1 MNLQTNY
8 SMETINNHKNLLE
21 DYFNELSF
29 PSEPK
34 KLYDPLRYIMTLGGK
49 RIRPT
54 LVILAYK
61 MFKNDV
67 QKVVNQALAIES
79 FHNFTLI
86 HDDIMDKAPL
96 RRGKE
101 TVHTKWN
108 LNVGILSGDA
118 LLIKSY
124 QQLLKGLSSEHI
136 VPVMDLFNTTA
147 IEVCEGQ
154 QYDMDFEESED
165 VTVHDY
171 VKMITLKT
179 AVLLGAALK
188 LGAIIGDA
196 SEEDK
201 YHIYEFGKNIGIS
214 FQIQDDILD
223 VYAAA
228 DFGKQVGGD
237 IIENKKTFLLLKA
250 FELGDKNEL
259 DNLLTLEDNS
269 LKVEKV
275 TDFYNRFNV
284 KKIAEDVMDEFYDKA
299 IVHLNKV
306 SVHNKSKQALAEIAK
321 YLMNRT
327 V

>member
-1 MNLQTNY
+1 
-8 SMETINNHKNLLE
+8 METINNHKNLLE

>member
-275 TDFYNRFNV
+275 TEFYNRFNV

>member
-1 MNLQTNY
+1 
-8 SMETINNHKNLLE
+8 MEAINNHKNILE
-21 DYFNELSF
+21 DCFNKLSF

-34 KLYDPLRYIMTLGGK
+34 NLYDPLRYIMTLGGK

-61 MFKNDV
+61 MFKNDLD
-67 QKVVNQALAIES
+67 KVLNQALAIES

-124 QQLLKGLSSEHI
+124 QQLLKGLEPEFI
-136 VPVMDLFNTTA
+136 LPVMELFNTTA

-154 QYDMDFEESED
+154 QLDMDFEESNK
-165 VTVHDY
+165 VTVDDY
-171 VKMITLKT
+171 IDMITLKT

-188 LGAIIGDA
+188 LGAIIGAA

-201 YHIYEFGKNIGIS
+201 FNIYEFGKNIGIS

-223 VYAAA
+223 VYAA
-228 DFGKQVGGD
+228 DGFGKQIGGD

-250 FELGDKNEL
+250 FELGDQNKL
-259 DNLLTLEDNS
+259 SSLLNLEDNEK
-269 LKVEKV
+269 KVEMV
-275 TDFYNRFNV
+275 TAFYNDLNV
-284 KKIAEDVMDEFYDKA
+284 KAIAEKEMDRYYDSA
-299 IVHLNKV
+299 MSHLNNI
-306 SVHNKSKQALAEIAK
+306 SVNNNSKEALAEIAK
-321 YLMNRT
+321 FLMNRT

>member
-1 MNLQTNY
+1 MEAIKNY
-8 SMETINNHKNLLE
+8 SDFLE
-21 DYFNELSF
+21 KCFEDISF
-29 PSEPK
+29 PKEPK
-34 KLYDPLRYIMTLGGK
+34 NLYDPLRYIMTLGGK

-54 LVILAYK
+54 LVILSYS
-61 MFKNDV
+61 MFKNDLS
-67 QKVVNQALAIES
+67 KVVNQATAIES

-108 LNVGILSGDA
+108 VNVGILSGDA

-124 QQLLKGLSSEHI
+124 QQLLKGLSQEHI
-136 VPVMDLFNTTA
+136 LPVMELFNTTA

-154 QYDMDFEESED
+154 QYDMDFESIDD
-165 VTVHDY
+165 VSVDDY
-171 VKMITLKT
+171 IGMITLKT

-188 LGAIIGDA
+188 LGSIIGDA

-201 YHIYEFGKNIGIS
+201 FNIYEFGKNIGIS

-223 VYAAA
+223 VYA
-228 DFGKQVGGD
+228 DENFGKQVGGD
-237 IIENKKTFLLLKA
+237 IIENKKTYLLLKA
-250 FELGDKNEL
+250 FELGDSKKLN
-259 DNLLTLEDNS
+259 NLLSIKDKS
-269 LKVEKV
+269 EKV
-275 TDFYNRFNV
+275 QAVKSFYNDLNI
-284 KKIAEDVMDEFYDKA
+284 KEIAEHKMDEYYDKA
-299 IVHLNKV
+299 MLNLGNI
-306 SVHNKSKQALAEIAK
+306 SVDNDAKSSLSEIAK